1 MSVLFVLDNNE
12 LDQRIIK
19 LNLLRFPVFKHALY
33 FYESIKLIKYMKEN
47 KDDRSN
53 LPDVILL
60 DLNMPEFNGWNVLD
74 ALQILYPSLCKKP
87 LVYMVS
93 ASSMSKNVNRS
104 LAYPFVKDFIPKP
117 VTRDILLLIANAYKF
132 KTQNAPGD

>member
-19 LNLLRFPVFKHALY
+19 LNLVRFPVFKHALY
-33 FYESIKLIKYMKEN
+33 FYEGVKLIKYLKEN

-53 LPDVILL
+53 LPDVILF

-93 ASSMSKNVNRS
+93 ASSMSKNINRS
-104 LAYPFVKDFIPKP
+104 LAYHFIKDFIPKP
-117 VTRDILLLIANAYKF
+117 VTGDILLLISNVNRF
-132 KTQNAPGD
+132 ENQSIPGI